1 MNFKFFEG
9 GTIIIKLI
17 CSDLDGT
24 LLDDA
29 GNLQVGFY
37 DTIKM
42 LNEKGITFVPASGRL
57 YGTLN
62 HTFSN
67 SDFPLLFIAHNGA
80 LVQYSNGGKE
90 IYKNTI
96 EPSQVKKAVKVLK
109 QLNLQIY
116 LCTKT
121 FAYVENP
128 SKIMLSSFEKGDMP
142 AVLVD
147 NLEDSF
153 SDIYRIGV
161 YDPNKIK
168 KSTLHQ
174 VEEMLGDEFE
184 YMLGGE
190 IWLDIMNKGVNKGN
204 AIKKIQEKFS
214 ISKIETMVFGDY
226 YNDISM
232 LNAATYSYA
241 MGNAPDDVKKHAKFI
256 TKSNNNNSVIK
267 TILANC

>member
-1 MNFKFFEG
+1 
-9 GTIIIKLI
+9 
-17 CSDLDGT
+17 LDGT

-57 YGTLN
+57 YSTLN

-67 SDFPLLFIAHNGA
+67 ANFPLLFIAHNGA
-80 LVQYSNGGKE
+80 LVQYSNDGKE

-96 EPSQVKKAVKVLK
+96 SPTQVKKAVKLLK

-128 SKIMLSSFEKGDMP
+128 SQIMRNSFEKGDLP
-142 AVLVD
+142 IVLVD
-147 NLEDSF
+147 NLEDTF

-168 KSTLHQ
+168 SST
-174 VEEMLGDEFE
+174 F
-184 YMLGGE
+184 
-190 IWLDIMNKGVNKGN
+190 NK
-204 AIKKIQEKFS
+204 I
-214 ISKIETMVFGDY
+214 
-226 YNDISM
+226 
-232 LNAATYSYA
+232 
-241 MGNAPDDVKKHAKFI
+241 
-256 TKSNNNNSVIK
+256 
-267 TILANC
+267 